1 MLIFS
6 YEEYGEDFEWD
17 DFRENVECELRENTT
32 LHYPFVLE
40 AQNSNWRGQTGYAEA
55 NTLDE
60 MFDKL
65 YSFGS
70 SFIELHKENDEYY
83 FRLATHDVPCG
94 FSVYIKQ
101 GTDDVID

>member
-6 YEEYGEDFEWD
+6 YEEYGDDFEWN
-17 DFRENVECELRENTT
+17 DFKENVEFELSNVEF
-32 LHYPFVLE
+32 PFILE

-55 NTLDE
+55 NTIDE

-65 YSFGS
+65 CSFGS

>member
-6 YEEYGEDFEWD
+6 YEEDGEDFEWE
-17 DFRENVECELRENTT
+17 DFRENIRNELSNLEF
-32 LHYPFVLE
+32 PFVLE

-55 NTLDE
+55 NTIDE

-65 YSFGS
+65 CSFGS

>member
-1 MLIFS
+1 MLIAVYDS
-6 YEEYGEDFEWD
+6 STEDDDFEWN
-17 DFRENVECELRENTT
+17 DFKENVELELSNIEF
-32 LHYPFVLE
+32 PFILK

-60 MFDKL
+60 MFKKVF
-65 YSFGS
+65 SFGS

-83 FRLATHDVPCG
+83 FRLATHDVPRG

-101 GTDDVID
+101 GTDNE

>member
-1 MLIFS
+1 MLIAIYDS
-6 YEEYGEDFEWD
+6 STEDDDFEWN
-17 DFRENVECELRENTT
+17 DFKENVECELRENTT

-60 MFDKL
+60 MFNKL
-65 YSFGS
+65 CSFGS

-83 FRLATHDVPCG
+83 FKLATHDVPCG

-101 GTDDVID
+101 GEEE